1 MEGHSPVLAL
11 DPKCHSAGCAE
22 PVVSVSPGNLLK
34 TINDPGPHP
43 EAQFSGSQQSQRICI
58 GDSGLHPAL
67 GAPPPPAQVSTLLGS
82 PPWDELILRKAAGEP
97 PPTPAQCPR
106 SWVERVPPFLQG
118 REESC
123 PSQPAQESLYFINTR
138 KMPTTLNYFKK
149 GQCFL
154 CTAVLR
160 CPCRPGPLGLYM
172 GSPCINGE

>member
-67 GAPPPPAQVSTLLGS
+67 GAPPHLPRCPPCWEAHLGMSPSRGKQQVSPLQLRRNARGPGLKEFLLS
-82 PPWDELILRKAAGEP
+82 SRAEKKAAP
-97 PPTPAQCPR
+97 
-106 SWVERVPPFLQG
+106 L
-118 REESC
+118 
-123 PSQPAQESLYFINTR
+123 SQPRN
-138 KMPTTLNYFKK
+138 
-149 GQCFL
+149 
-154 CTAVLR
+154 
-160 CPCRPGPLGLYM
+160 
-172 GSPCINGE
+172 PCISSTQGKCPQHLITSRRASVFCALLF